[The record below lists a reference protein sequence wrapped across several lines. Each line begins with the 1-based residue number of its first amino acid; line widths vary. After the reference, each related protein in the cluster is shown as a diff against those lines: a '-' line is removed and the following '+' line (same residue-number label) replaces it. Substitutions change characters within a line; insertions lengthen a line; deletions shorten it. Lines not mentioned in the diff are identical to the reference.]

1 MNSTAIA
8 QHACLTL
15 QQGSTRSQMPSME
28 SSLQKPV
35 IHAESSALALGPE
48 PRVDF
53 VLETQDFAVTSSHSS
68 PGCRLVYLLSIFP
81 GVSHTFFLNE
91 VRELRR
97 QGFNVEVAS
106 INQPDVPGS
115 SMLETE
121 AEEMAKTF
129 YIKSSGARQAI
140 WVAIRTLL
148 RWPRVF
154 ARGLTAAL
162 RLGRWDL
169 HATVKALFYF
179 AEALILGD
187 WMRSRGR
194 RHLHIHFCGPVATVG
209 MLASIAWRFSFSL
222 TVHGPDEFYNVEDVY
237 LREKVESA
245 KFIFCISDFCRS
257 QLMRLVDPAHWEKMN
272 VVRLGVDPDVFRPT
286 RSEQSP
292 RNVLEVLCVGR
303 LVPSKGQLILL
314 QACNLLLSRGY
325 SFQVRLVGAGP
336 DRKLLQTFARQNS
349 IPVIFEGAK
358 NSEEIRQLL
367 GRADVF
373 ALASFA
379 EGVPVALMEA
389 MAMEVPCV
397 STYVAGIP
405 ELIRN
410 GFDGL
415 LVPASST
422 EAMASAL
429 QQLLDDPL
437 LRREFGVAGSRRVH
451 EFYNLPRNVSFLAS
465 MFRQLVSESPLE
477 AISGYR
483 VQP

>member
-1 MNSTAIA
+1 MSSTVIA

-15 QQGSTRSQMPSME
+15 QQGNKRRQLPSME
-28 SSLQKPV
+28 SSLQQTV
-35 IHAESSALALGPE
+35 LHAESPALTLCPE
-48 PRVDF
+48 PRADF
-53 VLETQDFAVTSSHSS
+53 VPGTQNLAVTSPHLS
-68 PGCRLVYLLSIFP
+68 PGCQLVYLLSIFP

-106 INQPDVPGS
+106 INQPDVSGS
-115 SMLETE
+115 AMLETE

-129 YIKSSGARQAI
+129 YIKSSGATQAI
-140 WVAIRTLL
+140 WVAIKTLV
-148 RWPRVF
+148 RRPGVF
-154 ARGLTAAL
+154 VRGLTAAL
-162 RLGRWDL
+162 RLGHWDPQG
-169 HATVKALFYF
+169 TVKALFYF

-187 WMRSRGR
+187 WMRSRNR

-209 MLASIAWRFSFSL
+209 MLASIAWRFPFSL

-237 LREKVESA
+237 LRKKVESA

-257 QLMRLVDPAHWEKMN
+257 QLMRLVDPAHWGKMS
-272 VVRLGVDPDVFRPT
+272 VVRLGVDPEIFRPT
-286 RSEQSP
+286 RNEQSP
-292 RNVLEVLCVGR
+292 DNVLEVLCVGR

-325 SFQVRLVGAGP
+325 SFRVRLVGAGP
-336 DRKLLQTFARQNS
+336 DRKLLQAFAVQNN
-349 IPVIFEGAK
+349 IPVIFEGARS
-358 NSEEIRQLL
+358 SEEIRQLL
-367 GRADVF
+367 ARADIF

-397 STYVAGIP
+397 STCIAGIP

-410 GFDGL
+410 DFDGL

-429 QQLLDDPL
+429 QRLLDDPL
-437 LRREFGVAGSRRVH
+437 LRREFGVAGSMRVQ
-451 EFYNLPRNVSFLAS
+451 ELYNLPRNVRFLAS
-465 MFRQLVSESPLE
+465 MFRQLVSERPLD
-477 AISGYR
+477 AISG
-483 VQP
+483 